1 MVAKWLGPVLNTE
14 TIVLA
19 LLEPA
24 GEIKHQEKRWGTEE
38 KREGVGRR
46 VDLTSLDGG
55 LERIAGEGGS
65 LACSHSLHLF
75 LNEKS
80 ARAARG
86 TQCVV
91 VL

>member
-55 LERIAGEGGS
+55 LERIAGEGGLARLLS
-65 LACSHSLHLF
+65 LSSSLF
-75 LNEKS
+75 KWEVSKGS
-80 ARAARG
+80 
-86 TQCVV
+86 
-91 VL
+91 

>member
-1 MVAKWLGPVLNTE
+1 M
-14 TIVLA
+14 
-19 LLEPA
+19 
-24 GEIKHQEKRWGTEE
+24 
-38 KREGVGRR
+38 GRR
-46 VDLTSLDGG
+46 VDLTGLDGG
-55 LERIAGEGGS
+55 LEHIAGEGGS